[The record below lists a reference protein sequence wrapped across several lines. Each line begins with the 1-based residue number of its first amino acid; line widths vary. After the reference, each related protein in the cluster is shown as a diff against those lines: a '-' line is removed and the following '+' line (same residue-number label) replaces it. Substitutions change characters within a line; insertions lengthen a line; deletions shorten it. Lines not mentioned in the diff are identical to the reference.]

1 MRGGLYAAAAHDK
14 TELHQ
19 RLRPTDPDVNALRKC
34 SPAKLQSPSSTSLLG
49 DDDERVDQGDDESD
63 DFEDDFDEAAA
74 HAAALQE
81 QAEMRAH
88 FNFREERRK
97 TLGDQFVAAM
107 RRKRRLLMRNE
118 NLRFRELYRPPE
130 PLAVV
135 LMVSVITVVSGRAQ
149 LADWLAS
156 IGLVQYATQLFDE
169 GFDDAQFLLA
179 TGGLKDETL
188 DAMHIQRAGH
198 RAKLQSL
205 YQLKEFLADAS
216 EEEEDSQV
224 SDDQEESGSEG
235 EDSDDEENS
244 EDGDSDRS
252 DESS

>member
-1 MRGGLYAAAAHDK
+1 MSLQSVSIEVSSSSTQNPKRRWEMAMKMRGASYAAAAHDK

-19 RLRPTDPDVNALRKC
+19 RLHPTDPDVHSLRKG
-34 SPAKLQSPSSTSLLG
+34 SPAKLQSPSSTSFLG
-49 DDDERVDQGDDESD
+49 GDDERVDQGDDESD

-118 NLRFRELYRPPE
+118 NLRFRELYKPPE

-135 LMVSVITVVSGRAQ
+135 LMVSVITVVS
-149 LADWLAS
+149 LILTKSWPF
-156 IGLVQYATQLFDE
+156 Y
-169 GFDDAQFLLA
+169 
-179 TGGLKDETL
+179 
-188 DAMHIQRAGH
+188 
-198 RAKLQSL
+198 
-205 YQLKEFLADAS
+205 
-216 EEEEDSQV
+216 
-224 SDDQEESGSEG
+224 
-235 EDSDDEENS
+235 
-244 EDGDSDRS
+244 
-252 DESS
+252 